1 MKQKF
6 TSANTSI
13 NKTKAPAIYNMKKAI
28 ELMTNKSIIDVGGG
42 KYDTAIEKAKE
53 YNAAVS
59 IYDAYNR
66 SNEHNNKVL
75 SNNYDIAVIS
85 NVLNVISEK
94 EERLAV
100 VKLSLSKA
108 PIVLITVYEGDGS
121 GIGKQTG
128 SDSWQ
133 ENRKTVDYMEELKSF
148 DPKRYGKLI
157 VITAEV

>member
-28 ELMTNKSIIDVGGG
+28 ELMTNKSVIDIGGG
-42 KYDTAIEKAKE
+42 KYDIATEKAKE
-53 YNAAVS
+53 YNATVH
-59 IYDAYNR
+59 IYDKYNR

-85 NVLNVISEK
+85 NVLNVIAEK
-94 EERLAV
+94 EERLSV
-100 VKLSLSKA
+100 VDLALSKA
-108 PIVLITVYEGDGS
+108 PTVLITVYEGNGS

-128 SDSWQ
+128 VDSWQ
-133 ENRKTVDYMEELKSF
+133 ENRKTVEYMEELESF
-148 DPKRYGKLI
+148 NPKRYGKLI
-157 VITAEV
+157 VLER